1 MDRERYEPHAERA
14 PGSARGVDHAV
25 GDLATRQYGVVAQR
39 QLLDLGLGRGAIARR
54 ARGGRLRRV
63 HPGVYAVGHGALRP
77 EGHAMAAVLACGP
90 GAVLSHRSAAQL
102 WGLRPHRGTHAE
114 VSVPRAA
121 ARQLPGIRVHR
132 RARLRPGEVTVVDGV
147 PCTSLALTLLDL
159 AAVIDRRGVE
169 RACDQAEVLELFDLR
184 AVRDVLGR
192 RAGQR
197 GAGVLRAVLAEH
209 AIGTTPTWSAL
220 EERFLGVCRRAG
232 LPHPEVNAWLVLDGS
247 AHRVDFLWRAAR
259 LVVETDGRR
268 VHRTRAAVERDRAR
282 DVALFAAGYATVR
295 CTWRQVTQEPG
306 TIVRA
311 VRARLG

>member
-1 MDRERYEPHAERA
+1 
-14 PGSARGVDHAV
+14 
-25 GDLATRQYGVVAQR
+25 
-39 QLLDLGLGRGAIARR
+39 
-54 ARGGRLRRV
+54 
-63 HPGVYAVGHGALRP
+63 
-77 EGHAMAAVLACGP
+77 MAAVLACGP

-132 RARLRPGEVTVVDGV
+132 RGRLRPGEVTVVDGV

-311 VRARLG
+311 VRARLS